1 MEKGYLLGQITI
13 SDKSH
18 YKLYDSKI
26 GNVIEKFGGRYLVK
40 NWLRMVKEGNPSFQR
55 DVLVEFKDIKTARR
69 FSSQQF
75 KEISKFRKA
84 GSSGFLLLLRGKLS
98 FKIGVLLKKLN
109 PRSIFY
115 VGIDIQAR

>member
-40 NWLRMVKEGNPSFQR
+40 GGLRMVKEGNPSFQR
-55 DVLVEFKDIKTARR
+55 DVLLSSDIKAAQRF
-69 FSSQQF
+69 FSSKQF
-75 KEISKFRKA
+75 KQISKFRRLVRVA
-84 GSSGFLLLLRGKLS
+84 FC
-98 FKIGVLLKKLN
+98 
-109 PRSIFY
+109 Y
-115 VGIDIQAR
+115 Y